1 MGSLIYVSILIF
13 LLNFIK
19 DKLESIAEKIIEIKE
34 EELQAKEIK
43 ESDFKKESE

>member
-1 MGSLIYVSILIF
+1 MGSLINVSILII
-13 LLNFIK
+13 LNFIK